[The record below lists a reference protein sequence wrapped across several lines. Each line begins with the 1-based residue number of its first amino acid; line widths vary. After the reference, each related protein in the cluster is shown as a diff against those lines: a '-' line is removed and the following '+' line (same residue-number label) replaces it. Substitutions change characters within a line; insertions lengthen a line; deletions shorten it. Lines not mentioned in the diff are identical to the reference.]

1 MNPLNPLSIDF
12 AETTAALLGS
22 AYPAFLAALAAVPPV
37 SLRINPSKLHWRDP
51 LAKRAQIPWCK
62 AGVYLPER
70 PIFTLDPFFH
80 AGGYYVQDAS
90 CMLLEAAVTPF
101 LETRPDI
108 QGPLKVLDLCAAPG
122 GKSTHLAQLLP
133 PDALLF
139 SNEVVPGRARI
150 LLENLS
156 KWGRDRVLVSQNQ
169 PRDFQALPF
178 QFDLILVDAPCSG
191 EGLFRKQPDAVQ
203 EWSQNQVQVCQ
214 LRQKDI
220 LEQIWPCLK
229 PGGQLIYSTC
239 TWNLSENEEL
249 LLRFSE
255 MHSLQF
261 LPLPL
266 PPDWGVQVSSEMPLY
281 RAWPHHIPGEG
292 FSLALLQKSKDACH
306 EGEDES
312 VPRTDKKNKQTR
324 LRARQQRAGA
334 EPSATLKSQTG
345 QLATWLR
352 QAENG
357 DILLKDGYY
366 WFWPASDQAVLQ
378 AAQSHL
384 NLLNH
389 GLCLAE
395 LKGQDLRP
403 DPALALSPSL
413 NRKAFPGRSLDLEIA
428 LNYLRGEALTGIEL
442 HKTGWELMLY
452 ADLPLGWA
460 KATTTHLNN
469 AWPKAWKIRQPFVGQ
484 NVFSNIE
491 AFSGLKA
498 LPASEPASE

>member
-1 MNPLNPLSIDF
+1 MNQTNPLPIAF
-12 AETTAALLGS
+12 AENTAALLGG
-22 AYPAFLAALAAVPPV
+22 AYPAFLEALAATPPV
-37 SLRINPSKLHWRDP
+37 ALRINPDKLQWVTP
-51 LAKRAQIPWCK
+51 LPQSVQIPWCK
-62 AGVYLPER
+62 AGMYLPER

-80 AGGYYVQDAS
+80 GGGYYVQDAS
-90 CMLLEAAVTPF
+90 CMLLEAAVTTY
-101 LETRPDI
+101 LEALPQR
-108 QGPLKVLDLCAAPG
+108 QGGPLKVLDLCAAPG

-239 TWNLSENEEL
+239 TWNHCENEEL
-249 LLRFSE
+249 LLSFAE
-255 MHSLQF
+255 VHSLQF

-266 PPDWGVQVSSEMPLY
+266 PPNWGVQVSNEMPLY

-292 FSLALLQKSKDACH
+292 FSLALLQKSKDSDG
-306 EGEDES
+306 GEDAS
-312 VPRTDKKNKQTR
+312 VPHTDKKNKQTR
-324 LRARQQRAGA
+324 LRARQQRAVS
-334 EPSATLKSQTG
+334 EPSATFKNQTH
-345 QLATWLR
+345 QLATWLK
-352 QAENG
+352 QAENV
-357 DILLKDGYY
+357 DVLLKDGYF
-366 WFWPASDQAVLQ
+366 WFWPASDQTVLH

-413 NRKAFPGRSLDLEIA
+413 NRKAFPGRSLELKAA

-452 ADLPLGWA
+452 ADLPLGWT
-460 KATTTHLNN
+460 KATATHLNN
-469 AWPKAWKIRQPFVGQ
+469 AWPKAWKIRQPFAGQ
-484 NVFSNIE
+484 NVFHNRE
-491 AFSGLKA
+491 AFSAFKA
-498 LPASEPASE
+498 LPEPD

>member
-1 MNPLNPLSIDF
+1 MSQTNPMNPLPLAF
-12 AETTAALLGS
+12 AENTAALLGS
-22 AYPAFLAALAAVPPV
+22 AYPAFLAALAAAPPV
-37 SLRINPSKLHWRDP
+37 SLRINPNKLQWVGP
-51 LAKRAQIPWCK
+51 LPKSAQIPWCK
-62 AGVYLPER
+62 AGMHLPER

-80 AGGYYVQDAS
+80 GGGYYVQDAS
-90 CMLLEAAVTPF
+90 CMLLEAAVNLF
-101 LETRPDI
+101 LETMAPI

-139 SNEVVPGRARI
+139 SNEVVPARARI

-178 QFDLILVDAPCSG
+178 QFDLIIVDAPCSG

-203 EWSQNQVQVCQ
+203 EWSENQVKVCQ
-214 LRQKDI
+214 LRQNDI

-255 MHSLQF
+255 AHSLQF
-261 LPLPL
+261 LPLAL
-266 PPDWGVQVSSEMPLY
+266 PPDWGVQVSEKMPLY
-281 RAWPHHIPGEG
+281 RAWPHFIPGEG
-292 FSLALLQKSKDACH
+292 FSLALLQKSKGSYE
-306 EGEDES
+306 EGEDEAL
-312 VPRTDKKNKQTR
+312 PRADKKNKKTR
-324 LRARQQRAGA
+324 LHARQQRSAS
-334 EPSATLKSQTG
+334 EPSATLKSQTR
-345 QLATWLR
+345 QLTTWLR
-352 QAENG
+352 QAENA
-357 DILLKDGYY
+357 DVLLKDGFF
-366 WFWPASDQAVLQ
+366 WFWPASELALLQ

-413 NRKAFPGRSLDLEIA
+413 NSAAFPWRSLELEDA
-428 LNYLRGEALTGIEL
+428 LNYLRGEALTGHSL
-442 HKTGWELMLY
+442 QKTGWELVLY
-452 ADLPLGWA
+452 AGLPLGWA
-460 KATTTHLNN
+460 KATATHLNN
-469 AWPKAWKIRQPFVGQ
+469 AWPKAWKIRQPFVGL
-484 NVFSNIE
+484 NVFHNRE

-498 LPASEPASE
+498 LPASE